1 MYPVDCE
8 RSEEHGSSAGG
19 TLVTPAAVHGI
30 SVGLFIYVGRSSGPI
45 SVFFGGVS
53 FFPSSLRGENTRR
66 CFCSTPLLC
75 HSRAGRD
82 FFPPLYATQRQSWRV
97 GFLSSMCI
105 DVAESVEEIR

>member
-19 TLVTPAAVHGI
+19 TPVAPAAVHGI
-30 SVGLFIYVGRSSGPI
+30 SVGVFIYVGRSSGPI
-45 SVFFGGVS
+45 SCFFWGGL
-53 FFPSSLRGENTRR
+53 FFFSSIIAERENTRR

-82 FFPPLYATQRQSWRV
+82 FF
-97 GFLSSMCI
+97 FLCMQHNGSRGVLVSFHQCVLM
-105 DVAESVEEIR
+105 